1 MLTFVLAALTVL
13 NNGACLD
20 SIKSVPQGLFG
31 AEQSSAVVKID
42 KVVSTATM
50 TDGEILGY
58 LYTRQD
64 GTTWLGQRRQPYMS
78 GADSAQINQVLGST
92 HMPNS
97 TTVSFPPV
105 RKYGVKTN
113 YAEIFQ
119 VQIPATAMDP
129 LHIRLDPC
137 VEWPEGTPLPST
149 ITQ

>member
-20 SIKSVPQGLFG
+20 SAKSVPQGLFG
-31 AEQSSAVVKID
+31 TDPTSAIVKID
-42 KVVSTATM
+42 KVTSTATM
-50 TDGEILGY
+50 TDGEIIGY

-64 GTTWLGQRRQPYMS
+64 GTTWLGQRKQQYMS
-78 GADSAQINQVLGST
+78 GEDSAQVNQVLSST
-92 HMPNS
+92 HMPRA
-97 TTVSFPPV
+97 TIVTFPPV

-113 YAEIFQ
+113 YTEIFQ

-137 VEWPEGTPLPST
+137 VAWPADTPLPSP
-149 ITQ
+149 IQQ

>member
-31 AEQSSAVVKID
+31 TEQSAAVVKID

-50 TDGEILGY
+50 TEGETIGY

-64 GTTWLGQRRQPYMS
+64 GTTWLGQRKQDYMS
-78 GADSAQINQVLGST
+78 GADSAQINQVLAST
-92 HMPNS
+92 HMPNAN
-97 TTVSFPPV
+97 VSGFPPV
-105 RKYGVKTN
+105 RKYGVRTN
-113 YAEIFQ
+113 YTEIFQ
-119 VQIPATAMDP
+119 VQIPSTAMDP

-137 VEWPEGTPLPST
+137 VAWPAGTALPNPLT
-149 ITQ
+149 E